1 MHGTLSNPQSA
12 SPQSPAPRGRSRAR
26 LPLVLRL
33 AIREMRAGLRGF
45 GIFLACIALGV
56 AAIAG
61 VSSLSTA
68 LTEGMAREGRTI
80 LGGDIAYSLLQ
91 REATQSERETLARHG
106 EVSTIATLR
115 GMAHAD
121 ENGSALVE
129 IKAVGPDYPV
139 IGTLV
144 TDPQEPQ
151 AALFEERDGVFGA
164 IADPVLL
171 SRLDLETGDEIRIGT
186 TRFEIRAALVSEP
199 DSVGEGIGFGPRLM
213 MSVPA
218 LRDSGLIQPGSLVRW
233 TYRLALPGGA
243 GDDALLARVEEE
255 IAQAAPEAGWRVRN
269 RLNADPQFQR
279 NIERFAQFL
288 TLVGLT
294 ALIVGGV
301 GVANAVR
308 GFVDRKRDSI
318 ATFKSLGAPG
328 GQVVGIYLTQV
339 MTIAGL
345 GILAGLAIG
354 AAIPFVVA
362 FLLRDILPIPIAPT
376 LAWGQLGIAALYG
389 GLIALAFAIL
399 PLGRVHDI
407 QVTHLFRDQIDRD
420 RRWPR
425 KRYIAVALA
434 AAGALIGLSVS
445 AAYDPRVAMIFITA
459 ITLAFILLRIVASGL
474 MAMARRLPR
483 PRRAGA
489 RLALANI
496 HRPGALTPSLV
507 LSLGLGITLLVTLA
521 LIDSN
526 MRRQLTENL
535 PQNAPSFFFVDIPSA
550 EVEAFEGFMREAAPD
565 GTLERV
571 PMMRGRIVSLGGVP
585 AEEIEAREDVNWVL
599 QGDRGI
605 TYAQEP
611 PDGSRIVAGE
621 WWGAEPQ
628 ENLVSFDAEIAD
640 GLGIGLG
647 DSIVV
652 NVLGRNIEA
661 RIVNLREI
669 EWRSMGINFVMV
681 FSPNTFAGA
690 PHMHL
695 ATLTFEEEEDRAR
708 EPALM
713 RDIGQ
718 AFPTITSVRV
728 RDALEAVNDLVSQLA
743 IAIRGASSVALAA
756 SVLVLAG
763 ALAAGHR
770 ARLYDAVV
778 LKTLGA
784 TRSRLLGAYALE
796 YGALGL
802 ATAIFGLVAGGLA
815 AWVIVTRIM
824 DLDFVFAWEGAL
836 GAAFVAIVVTISLG
850 LLGTWRILSQKPAS
864 YLRNL

>member
-1 MHGTLSNPQSA
+1 MHGTLSRPDDAAPQGRGA
-12 SPQSPAPRGRSRAR
+12 SR

-33 AIREMRAGLRGF
+33 AMREMRSGLRGF
-45 GIFLACIALGV
+45 GIFLGCIALGV

-61 VSSLSTA
+61 VSSLSNA

-80 LGGDIAYSLLQ
+80 LGGDLAYSLLQ
-91 REATQSERETLARHG
+91 REATDAERELLAGYG
-106 EVSTIATLR
+106 EISTIATLR

-139 IGTLV
+139 IGELV
-144 TDPQEPQ
+144 TDPQAPF
-151 AALFEERDGVFGA
+151 ATLLEERDGVFGA
-164 IADPVLL
+164 VADPVLL
-171 SRLDLETGDEIRIGT
+171 SRLDLETGDEVRIGT
-186 TRFEIRAALVSEP
+186 ARFEIRAALVSEP
-199 DSVGEGIGFGPRLM
+199 DKVAEGIGFGPRLLM
-213 MSVPA
+213 TTPA
-218 LRDSGLIQPGSLVRW
+218 LRESGLIQPGSLVRW
-233 TYRLALPGGA
+233 TYRIALPGGA

-255 IAQAAPEAGWRVRN
+255 IGQAAPEAGWRVRS

-294 ALIVGGV
+294 ALIVGGI

-362 FLLRDILPIPIAPT
+362 FALRDILPIPIAPV
-376 LAWGQLGIAALYG
+376 LAWSQLGIAALYG

-407 QVTHLFRDQIDRD
+407 EVTHLFRDQIDRD

-425 KRYIAVALA
+425 KRYIAIAMA
-434 AAGALIGLSVS
+434 AAGTLIGLSVS
-445 AAYDPRVAMIFITA
+445 AAYDARVAMIFITA
-459 ITLAFILLRIVASGL
+459 ITLAFILLRLVASGL
-474 MAMARRLPR
+474 MAIARRLPR
-483 PRRAGA
+483 PRRAGP

-507 LSLGLGITLLVTLA
+507 LALGLGVTLLVTLA

-550 EVEAFEGFMREAAPD
+550 EVDAFEGFMRDAAPD

-611 PDGSRIVAGE
+611 PEGSRIVAGA
-621 WWGAEPQ
+621 WWGAEPE

-640 GLGIGLG
+640 GLGVGLG
-647 DSIVV
+647 DEIVV
-652 NVLGRNIEA
+652 NVLGRNIAA

-695 ATLTFEEEEDRAR
+695 ATLTFGDEEDRAR

-728 RDALEAVNDLVSQLA
+728 RDALEAVNDLVGQLA
-743 IAIRGASSVALAA
+743 IAIRGASSVALVA

-796 YGALGL
+796 YGALGFV
-802 ATAIFGLVAGGLA
+802 TALFGLIAGGLGA
-815 AWVIVTRIM
+815 FVIVTQIM
-824 DLDFVFAWEGAL
+824 QLDFVFAWEGAL
-836 GAAFVAIVVTISLG
+836 GAAFLAVVVTISLG
-850 LLGTWRILSQKPAS
+850 LLGTWRILSHKPAS

>member
-1 MHGTLSNPQSA
+1 MHGTLSRPDDT
-12 SPQSPAPRGRSRAR
+12 PRGGRASR

-33 AIREMRAGLRGF
+33 ALREMRSGLRGF
-45 GIFLACIALGV
+45 GIFLGCIALGV

-61 VSSLSTA
+61 VSSLSSA

-80 LGGDIAYSLLQ
+80 LGGDLAYSLLQ
-91 REATQSERETLARHG
+91 REATPTERDLLASHG
-106 EVSTIATLR
+106 EISAIATLR

-139 IGTLV
+139 IGEIAT
-144 TDPQEPQ
+144 TPQ
-151 AALFEERDGVFGA
+151 APIGELLAERDGVFGA
-164 IADPVLL
+164 VADPVLL

-186 TRFEIRAALVSEP
+186 SRFEIRAALQSEP
-199 DSVGEGIGFGPRLM
+199 DKVAEGIGFGPRLLM
-213 MSVPA
+213 TVPA
-218 LRDSGLIQPGSLVRW
+218 LRESGLIQPGSLVRW
-233 TYRLALPGGA
+233 TYRIALPGGA
-243 GDDALLARVEEE
+243 GDDALLARVEEAIDE
-255 IAQAAPEAGWRVRN
+255 AAPEAGWRVRS

-318 ATFKSLGAPG
+318 ATLKGLGAPG

-354 AAIPFVVA
+354 AAIPFAAA
-362 FLLRDILPIPIAPT
+362 FLLRDVLPIPIAPV
-376 LAWGQLGIAALYG
+376 LAWSQLGIAALYG

-407 QVTHLFRDQIDRD
+407 EVTHLFRDQIDRD

-434 AAGALIGLSVS
+434 AAGALIALSLG
-445 AAYDPRVAMIFITA
+445 AAYEPRVASIFIVA
-459 ITLAFILLRIVASGL
+459 IAIAFVLLRLVAAGL
-474 MAMARRLPR
+474 MALARRLPR
-483 PRRAGA
+483 PRRAGP

-507 LSLGLGITLLVTLA
+507 LSLGLGVTLLVTIA
-521 LIDSN
+521 LIDAN

-550 EVEAFEGFMREAAPD
+550 EVEAFQSFMRDAAPD

-585 AEEIEAREDVNWVL
+585 AEEIDAPEDVNWVL

-611 PDGSRIVAGE
+611 PEGSRIVEGA
-621 WWGAEPQ
+621 WWGDTPD
-628 ENLVSFDAEIAD
+628 ENLVSFDAEIAE

-661 RIVNLREI
+661 RIANLREI

-695 ATLTFEEEEDRAR
+695 ATLTFEDEEDRAR

-728 RDALEAVNDLVSQLA
+728 RDALEAVSNLVGQLA
-743 IAIRGASSVALAA
+743 IAIRGASSVAVAA

-802 ATAIFGLVAGGLA
+802 ATAIFGVIAGGLA

-824 DLDFVFAWEGAL
+824 QLEFVFVWQGAL
-836 GAAFVAIVVTISLG
+836 GAAVLAVVVTISLG
-850 LLGTWRILSQKPAS
+850 LFGTWRILSHKPAS

>member
-12 SPQSPAPRGRSRAR
+12 SPQSPAPQGRSRAG

-33 AIREMRAGLRGF
+33 ALREMRAGLRGF

-61 VSSLSTA
+61 VASLSTA

-91 REATQSERETLARHG
+91 REATQSEREILASHG
-106 EVSTIATLR
+106 EISAIATLR

-139 IGTLV
+139 IGSLV
-144 TDPQEPQ
+144 TDPQQPQ
-151 AALFEERDGVFGA
+151 AALLEERDGVFGA

-171 SRLDLETGDEIRIGT
+171 SRLDLEAGDEIRIGT
-186 TRFEIRAALVSEP
+186 ARFEIRAALVSEP

-213 MSVPA
+213 MSIPA
-218 LRDSGLIQPGSLVRW
+218 LRESGLIQPGSLVRW
-233 TYRLALPGGA
+233 TYRIALPGGA
-243 GDDALLARVEEE
+243 GDDALLARVEAE

-339 MTIAGL
+339 MAIAGL

-354 AAIPFVVA
+354 AAIPFGVA
-362 FLLRDILPIPIAPT
+362 FALRDILPIPIAPT
-376 LAWGQLGIAALYG
+376 LAWSELGIAALYG

-407 QVTHLFRDQIDRD
+407 QVTHLFRDQVDRD

-425 KRYIAVALA
+425 KRYIAIALA
-434 AAGALIGLSVS
+434 ATALLVMLSLS
-445 AAYDPRVAMIFITA
+445 AAYDARVAMIFITA
-459 ITLAFILLRIVASGL
+459 ITLAFILLRLVASGV
-474 MAMARRLPR
+474 MAVARRLPR
-483 PRRAGA
+483 PRRAGP

-507 LSLGLGITLLVTLA
+507 LSLGLGVTLLVTLA

-550 EVEAFEGFMREAAPD
+550 EVEEFEGFMREAAPD

-585 AEEIEAREDVNWVL
+585 AEEINAREDVNWVL

-621 WWGAEPQ
+621 WWDAEPQ

-640 GLGIGLG
+640 GLGVGLG
-647 DSIVV
+647 DQIVV

-695 ATLTFEEEEDRAR
+695 ATLTFEEQEDRAR

-728 RDALEAVNDLVSQLA
+728 RDALEAVNDLVGQLA

-802 ATAIFGLVAGGLA
+802 VTALFGLVAGGLA

>member
-1 MHGTLSNPQSA
+1 MHGTLSRPEDT
-12 SPQSPAPRGRSRAR
+12 PRGGRASR

-33 AIREMRAGLRGF
+33 ALREMRSGLRGF
-45 GIFLACIALGV
+45 GIFLGCIALGV

-61 VSSLSTA
+61 VSSLSSA

-80 LGGDIAYSLLQ
+80 LGGDLAYSLLQ
-91 REATQSERETLARHG
+91 REATPEEQALLASHG
-106 EVSTIATLR
+106 EISTIATLR

-139 IGTLV
+139 IGEV
-144 TDPQEPQ
+144 TTTPQ
-151 AALFEERDGVFGA
+151 APIGDLLAERDGVFGA
-164 IADPVLL
+164 VADPVLL

-186 TRFEIRAALVSEP
+186 SRFEIRAALQSEP
-199 DSVGEGIGFGPRLM
+199 DKVAEGIGFGPRLLM
-213 MSVPA
+213 TVPA
-218 LRDSGLIQPGSLVRW
+218 LRESGLIQPGSLVRW
-233 TYRLALPGGA
+233 TYRIALPGGA

-255 IAQAAPEAGWRVRN
+255 IAQAAPEAGWRVRS

-318 ATFKSLGAPG
+318 ATLKGLGAPG

-345 GILAGLAIG
+345 GILAGLVIG

-362 FLLRDILPIPIAPT
+362 FLLRDILPIPIAPV
-376 LAWGQLGIAALYG
+376 LAWSQLGIAALYG

-407 QVTHLFRDQIDRD
+407 EVTHLFRDQIDRD

-425 KRYIAVALA
+425 KRYIAIAVA
-434 AAGALIGLSVS
+434 AAGMLIALSLG
-445 AAYDPRVAMIFITA
+445 AAYDPRVASIFIVA
-459 ITLAFILLRIVASGL
+459 IAIAFVLLRLVAAGL
-474 MAMARRLPR
+474 MALARRLPR
-483 PRRAGA
+483 PRRAGP

-507 LSLGLGITLLVTLA
+507 LSLGLGVTLLVTLA

-550 EVEAFEGFMREAAPD
+550 EVEAFEGFMRDAAPD

-585 AEEIEAREDVNWVL
+585 AEEIDAREDVNWVL

-611 PDGSRIVAGE
+611 PEGSRIVEGA
-621 WWGAEPQ
+621 WWGDAPE
-628 ENLVSFDAEIAD
+628 ENLVSFDAQIAD

-695 ATLTFEEEEDRAR
+695 ATLTFEDEEDRAR

-728 RDALEAVNDLVSQLA
+728 RDALEAVSDLVGQLA

-802 ATAIFGLVAGGLA
+802 VTAIFGLIAGGLA

-824 DLDFVFAWEGAL
+824 QLEFVFAWQGAL
-836 GAAFVAIVVTISLG
+836 GAAVLAVVVTISLG
-850 LLGTWRILSQKPAS
+850 LLGTWRILSHKPAS